1 MFANFRERCGLLPGG
16 GALDRCGP
24 AWARGDG
31 PTLQPCSGT
40 VQKTARQTTGA
51 VPRAGH
57 PSPQNTL
64 AYSRNARTVTPPGT
78 RSVPVE
84 RARNWPV
91 GFSQERS
98 GSRHPYLPRQ
108 IGQALKTAHVSLR
121 CVQRTTSGPSARV
134 PGKSGTGGDA
144 THVKHNA
151 LTVNQERESMFRMNT
166 ALPIEDRETR
176 LLVEIWGNEQE
187 KRELLHGQTEA
198 DRAEIAEFHAEC
210 AAVQRQ
216 AAIERVVDETC
227 TRDETPIPTAQN
239 LFPVWEAEQPIN
251 AAYAALEAA

>member
-1 MFANFRERCGLLPGG
+1 
-16 GALDRCGP
+16 
-24 AWARGDG
+24 
-31 PTLQPCSGT
+31 
-40 VQKTARQTTGA
+40 
-51 VPRAGH
+51 
-57 PSPQNTL
+57 
-64 AYSRNARTVTPPGT
+64 
-78 RSVPVE
+78 
-84 RARNWPV
+84 
-91 GFSQERS
+91 
-98 GSRHPYLPRQ
+98 
-108 IGQALKTAHVSLR
+108 
-121 CVQRTTSGPSARV
+121 
-134 PGKSGTGGDA
+134 
-144 THVKHNA
+144 
-151 LTVNQERESMFRMNT
+151 MNT

-216 AAIERVVDETC
+216 VAIDRVADETC